1 MVSKELSVVVLL
13 FLSGALV
20 GALCG
25 FWTTAILVVSALILN
40 SAHKAYKAK
49 DAEELPTNAQPTA

>member
-13 FLSGALV
+13 FLSGALL

-25 FWTTAILVVSALILN
+25 FWTTTVLVISALILN
-40 SAHKAYKAK
+40 YARKAYKVK
-49 DAEELPTNAQPTA
+49 DAEELPTNAQPTV